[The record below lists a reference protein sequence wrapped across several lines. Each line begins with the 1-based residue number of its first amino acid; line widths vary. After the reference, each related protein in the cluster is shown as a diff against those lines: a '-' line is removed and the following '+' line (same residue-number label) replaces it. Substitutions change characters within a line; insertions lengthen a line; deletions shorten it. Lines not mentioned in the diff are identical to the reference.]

1 PNRARAGSQPLEFSL
16 RGSDDPSLAV
26 GSTSTFVSPAR

>member
-1 PNRARAGSQPLEFSL
+1 FSL
-16 RGSDDPSLAV
+16 RGIDDPSLAV